1 MNRKHIFSRRQTLYF
16 CTTLLGFG
24 LLAGGCD
31 DDHPPSGQSKDAY
44 AEVKTEVSRLIESGM
59 AEGKVPG
66 LSIALVDDQEVVWA
80 RGFGFADEVARRPAT
95 AETLYEIGSTSKV
108 FTATALMQQ
117 VERGRVALDRPIQ
130 ELIPDFTIQS
140 RFPESGP
147 ITPRNLLTHHAG
159 IPEQYVG
166 GFTPKVLSLT
176 ERMKL
181 LREDHQT
188 YPVEQIWA
196 YSNTG
201 IVVAGRAL
209 EMASGMEFTA
219 AMKQNL
225 LSPLGMNQSSFRV
238 EAHMEPNVAVGHGS
252 LAARDAPPH
261 WLDGEGP
268 AGSMRSSVLDMSR
281 FIKMLLANG
290 QAGET
295 TLVQPG
301 TLQEMWRQQNVG
313 VPLDLD
319 TRVGITWFLEDL
331 PLTNGQSA
339 RMVHHGGA
347 TLFFRSML
355 ALLPEHKLG
364 VMVLTNSSAAQK
376 LAPFIAQEALARALK
391 VKTGLE
397 VAPRTQEPQVQPVT
411 RPVEELRAL
420 EGLYATDLGAMKVA
434 VENGDLVGNLD
445 GLRLL
450 LAPHQQ
456 GLFKT
461 ELQGAP
467 LWLLFERIDGH
478 DVVLLPQGPLPLL
491 SSGRQFLGERITPSE
506 LPESWKSRLGQY
518 SVPRGAP
525 REFFES
531 ARLSQG
537 EGLLVLDVSSA
548 MLGETVTLLLKPEGE
563 DRAIVLGLG
572 RGKGEVV
579 RFEQQGEARFLITK
593 GIRLQQNPPE
603 KGIGSEE

>member
-1 MNRKHIFSRRQTLYF
+1 MNREHTFSRRQTLYG
-16 CTTLLGFG
+16 CTALLGFG
-24 LLAGGCD
+24 LLAAGCD
-31 DDHPPSGQSKDAY
+31 GDNPPAEQPKDPY
-44 AEVKTEVSRLIESGM
+44 AEVKMEVSRLIESGM

-80 RGFGFADEVARRPAT
+80 QGFGFAEQAARRPAT
-95 AETLYEIGSTSKV
+95 AETLYEIGSISKL
-108 FTATALMQQ
+108 FTATAVMQQ

-130 ELIPDFTIQS
+130 ELIPDFTLQS

-166 GFTPKVLSLT
+166 AYTPKVLSLP
-176 ERMKL
+176 ERMEL
-181 LREDHQT
+181 LRQEHQT
-188 YPVEQIWA
+188 APAEQIWA

-201 IVVAGRAL
+201 LVVAGRAV

-225 LSPLGMNQSSFRV
+225 LGPLGMSQSSFRV
-238 EAHMEPNVAVGHGS
+238 EPHMVPNMSVGHGS
-252 LAARDAPPH
+252 LATSHAPPH

-290 QAGET
+290 KAGET
-295 TLVQPG
+295 TIVQPE
-301 TLQEMWRQQNVG
+301 TLREMWRQQNVG
-313 VPLDLD
+313 APLDLD
-319 TRVGITWFLEDL
+319 TRVGITWFLDDL
-331 PLTNGQSA
+331 SLANGQSA
-339 RMVHHGGA
+339 RLVHHGGA

-364 VMVLTNSSAAQK
+364 VIVLTNTDAAREFS
-376 LAPFIAQEALARALK
+376 PFIAEEALALALK
-391 VKTGLE
+391 AKTGLE
-397 VAPRTQEPQVQPVT
+397 VVARPREPQVQPVT

-420 EGLYATDLGAMKVA
+420 EGLYATELGPMKVA
-434 VENGDLVGNLD
+434 VENGDLVANLTA
-445 GLRLL
+445 LRLV

-461 ELQGAP
+461 ELQGTP
-467 LWLLFERIDGH
+467 LWLSFDRIAGH
-478 DVVLLPQGPLPLL
+478 DVVLRQGSEPRLL
-491 SSGRQFLGERITPSE
+491 WSGRQFLGERITPSE
-506 LPESWKSRLGQY
+506 LTESWKRRLGQY
-518 SVPRGAP
+518 GVPKGGP
-525 REFFES
+525 REFFER

-537 EGLLVLDVSSA
+537 EGCLLLEIYSA
-548 MLGETVTLLLKPEGE
+548 MPGEASTLLLKPEGE
-563 DRAIVLGLG
+563 ERAIVLGLG

-579 RFEQQGEARFLITK
+579 RFERQGETQFLYTK
-593 GIRLQQNPPE
+593 GVRLQLESPAE
-603 KGIGSEE
+603 SH

>member
-1 MNRKHIFSRRQTLYF
+1 MKREHTFSRRQTLYG
-16 CTTLLGFG
+16 CAALLGVG
-24 LLAGGCD
+24 LLAAACD
-31 DDHPPSGQSKDAY
+31 GDNPPLEQPKDTY

-59 AEGKVPG
+59 AKGEVPG

-80 RGFGFADEVARRPAT
+80 QGFGFADQVARRPAT
-95 AETLYEIGSTSKV
+95 TETLYEIGSISKL
-108 FTATALMQQ
+108 FTATAVMQQ
-117 VERGRVALDRPIQ
+117 VERGHVALDRPIQ
-130 ELIPDFTIQS
+130 ELIPDFTLQS

-159 IPEQYVG
+159 IPEQFVG
-166 GFTPKVLSLT
+166 AFTPKVLSLP
-176 ERMKL
+176 ERMEL

-188 YPVEQIWA
+188 APAEQIWA

-201 IVVAGRAL
+201 LVVAGRAV
-209 EMASGMEFTA
+209 EVASGMEFTA

-225 LSPLGMNQSSFRV
+225 LGPLGMSQSSFRV
-238 EAHMEPNVAVGHGS
+238 EPHMVPNMSVGHGS

-290 QAGET
+290 KAGET
-295 TLVQPG
+295 TIVRPE

-319 TRVGITWFLEDL
+319 TRVGITWFLDDL
-331 PLTNGQSA
+331 PLTNGQSE
-339 RMVHHGGA
+339 RIVHHGGA

-364 VMVLTNSSAAQK
+364 VIVLTNTHAAPEFS
-376 LAPFIAQEALARALK
+376 PFIAEEALALALK
-391 VKTGLE
+391 AKTGLE
-397 VAPRTQEPQVQPVT
+397 VVASPREPQVRPVT

-420 EGLYATDLGAMKVA
+420 EGLYATDLGPMKVA
-434 VENGDLVGNLD
+434 VENGDLVGNLTD
-445 GLRLL
+445 LRLV

-461 ELQGAP
+461 ELQGTP
-467 LWLLFERIDGH
+467 LWLSFDRIDGH
-478 DVVLLPQGPLPLL
+478 DVVLRQGSEPKLL
-491 SSGRQFLGERITPSE
+491 WNGRQFLGERITPSE
-506 LPESWKSRLGQY
+506 LTESWKRRLGQY
-518 SVPRGAP
+518 GVPKGEP
-525 REFFES
+525 RELFER
-531 ARLSQG
+531 ARLSQR
-537 EGLLVLDVSSA
+537 EGLLLLELSSVLPGQALTSV
-548 MLGETVTLLLKPEGE
+548 LKPEGE

-579 RFEQQGEARFLITK
+579 RFERQGEAQFLYTK
-593 GIRLQQNPPE
+593 GVRLQLESPAE
-603 KGIGSEE
+603 SH

>member
-1 MNRKHIFSRRQTLYF
+1 MNREHTFTRRQTLYG
-16 CTTLLGFG
+16 CTALLGFG
-24 LLAGGCD
+24 LLVAGCD
-31 DDHPPSGQSKDAY
+31 DHPLPSEPPKETY
-44 AEVKTEVSRLIESGM
+44 AEVKAELSRLIDSGM

-80 RGFGFADEVARRPAT
+80 QGFGFADEVARRPAT

-130 ELIPDFTIQS
+130 ELIPDFTLQS

-166 GFTPKVLSLT
+166 GFTPKVLTLP
-176 ERMKL
+176 ERMEL
-181 LREDHQT
+181 LREDHQA
-188 YPVEQIWA
+188 YPAERIWA

-201 IVVAGRAL
+201 LVVAGRAL

-225 LSPLGMNQSSFRV
+225 LGPLGMSQSSFRV
-238 EAHMEPNVAVGHGS
+238 EPHMEPNMSVGHGS
-252 LAARDAPPH
+252 LATSDAPPH

-290 QAGET
+290 KAGET
-295 TLVQPG
+295 TLLRPE
-301 TLQEMWRQQNVG
+301 TLQEMWRQQNAG
-313 VPLDLD
+313 VALDLD
-319 TRVGITWFLEDL
+319 TRVGITWFLDDL

-339 RMVHHGGA
+339 RIVHHGGA

-364 VMVLTNSSAAQK
+364 VMVLSNTSAAQA
-376 LAPFIAQEALARALK
+376 LTPTIAEEALALALK
-391 VKTGLE
+391 AKTGLE
-397 VAPRTQEPQVQPVT
+397 VVARPREPQVQPVT

-420 EGLYATDLGAMKVA
+420 EGLYATDLGPMKVA
-434 VENGDLVGNLD
+434 VENGDLVGNLTE
-445 GLRLL
+445 LRLV

-461 ELQGAP
+461 ELQGTP
-467 LWLLFERIDGH
+467 LWLSFDRIDGH
-478 DVVLLPQGPLPLL
+478 DVVLIQGSEPRLL
-491 SSGRQFLGERITPSE
+491 WSGRRFLGERITPSE
-506 LPESWKSRLGQY
+506 LPESWKSWLGQY
-518 SVPRGAP
+518 SVPQGAP

-537 EGLLVLDVSSA
+537 EGVLVLNLSSA
-548 MLGETVTLLLKPEGE
+548 MLGETSTLLLKPDGE
-563 DRAIVLGLG
+563 EHAIVLGLG

-579 RFEQQGEARFLITK
+579 RFQRQGEARFLITK
-593 GIRLQQNPPE
+593 GIRMQLTSLE
-603 KGIGSEE
+603 TSR

>member
-1 MNRKHIFSRRQTLYF
+1 MKREHTFSRRQTLYG
-16 CTTLLGFG
+16 CAALLGVG
-24 LLAGGCD
+24 LLAAGCEGD
-31 DDHPPSGQSKDAY
+31 NPPLEQPKDTY

-59 AEGKVPG
+59 EKGEVPG

-80 RGFGFADEVARRPAT
+80 RGFGFADEAARRPAT

-108 FTATALMQQ
+108 FTATAVMQQ

-130 ELIPDFTIQS
+130 ELIPDFTLQS
-140 RFPESGP
+140 RFPESAP
-147 ITPRNLLTHHAG
+147 ITPRDLLTHHAG
-159 IPEQYVG
+159 IPEQYIG
-166 GFTPKVLSLT
+166 AFTPEVLTLP
-176 ERMKL
+176 ERMEL
-181 LREDHQT
+181 LREEHQT
-188 YPVEQIWA
+188 APVGRLWA

-201 IVVAGRAL
+201 LVVAGRAV

-225 LSPLGMNQSSFRV
+225 LGPLGMSQSSFRL
-238 EAHMEPNVAVGHGS
+238 EPHMVPNMSVGHGS

-290 QAGET
+290 KAGET
-295 TLVQPG
+295 TILRPE

-339 RMVHHGGA
+339 RVVHHGGA

-355 ALLPEHKLG
+355 ALMPEHKLG
-364 VMVLTNSSAAQK
+364 VMVLTNTSADQE
-376 LAPFIAQEALARALK
+376 LASVIAHEALARALK
-391 VKTGLE
+391 AKTGLE
-397 VAPRTQEPQVQPVT
+397 VAARPREPQVRPVT

-420 EGLYATDLGAMKVA
+420 EGLYATDLGPLKVA
-434 VENGDLVGNLD
+434 VENGDLVGNLG
-445 GLRLL
+445 GLRLV

-461 ELQGAP
+461 EFQGAP
-467 LWLLFERIDGH
+467 LWLSFDRIDGH
-478 DVVLLPQGPLPLL
+478 DVVLRPPGAVPLL
-491 SSGRQFLGERITPSE
+491 LSGRQFLGERITPSA

-518 SVPRGAP
+518 NLPRGAP
-525 REFFES
+525 QELFDR

-537 EGLLVLDVSSA
+537 EGVLVLEVSSA
-548 MLGETVTLLLKPEGE
+548 MLGETVTLQLKPDGE

-579 RFEQQGEARFLITK
+579 RFERQGETQFLHTK
-593 GIRLQQNPPE
+593 GIRLQLESPVE
-603 KGIGSEE
+603 SH